1 MYKQLVWVRLN
12 SPAPPPTLR
21 RPPHLMHMHIVSA
34 RCKCMSGQYRVAR
47 HCLFPGS
54 PPPPPP
60 SAYWHRSVMRKQKDS
75 LGFHFFLSLFAEINA
90 ASPAPPQLAPPKS
103 KPGVLGPAASL
114 GSLLTAVAD
123 RGFRKSCLSML
134 TYSSHTTH
142 NWSQALGLCSHACAT
157 RSNWCTFGASKYCV
171 MKGDEHKGWVV
182 CHSNGKAVCLLSWGR
197 KRRGDST
204 S

>member
-1 MYKQLVWVRLN
+1 MHTHTHMPMPAAINSCCLQLDFIPPGHAHLNLANVRT
-12 SPAPPPTLR
+12 AGMGQVEFTCPPPTLR

-60 SAYWHRSVMRKQKDS
+60 PSAYWLRSVMRKQKDS

-134 TYSSHTTH
+134 TYTPHTTGARH
-142 NWSQALGLCSHACAT
+142 LGCAAMLVQHAATGALLVPPSI
-157 RSNWCTFGASKYCV
+157 V
-171 MKGDEHKGWVV
+171 
-182 CHSNGKAVCLLSWGR
+182 L
-197 KRRGDST
+197 
-204 S
+204 